1 MRSSSDLPAR
11 DGPPVVSVIVPVL
24 NGEATLGAQLEAL
37 VGQTFRGNW
46 EVIVADNGSSDRS
59 VDVARSFE
67 GRLPG
72 LQVLDASG
80 RRGVSYARNVGA
92 RAARGEFFAF
102 CDHDDVVAPG
112 WVCAMAEAAVTFD
125 LVGGRMECRL
135 LNRSVVASWR
145 HPRPREDVSVCLG
158 FLPFAPGGNCGVRA
172 SVFRDLHGWDEDWA
186 VSGQDVD
193 LSWRAQLASH
203 RLGYAPDAV
212 VHYRFRTDLRAMARQ
227 AYRYGYGHTRLYREY
242 RDRGVARQ
250 NAISGLKAWAFL
262 LIHADRLSHP
272 DRRGAWL
279 FSLAL
284 RTGRLT
290 GSFKN
295 RVLLL

>member
-1 MRSSSDLPAR
+1 VAYKKLVQPM
-11 DGPPVVSVIVPVL
+11 VSVIVPVL

-80 RRGVSYARNVGA
+80 RRGASHARNVGA
-92 RAARGEFFAF
+92 RAARGGFFAF
-102 CDHDDVVAPG
+102 CDHDDVVTPG
-112 WVCAMAEAAVTFD
+112 WVGAMVEAAELFD
-125 LVGGRMECRL
+125 LVGGRMECHL
-135 LNRSVVASWR
+135 LNGSVVASWR
-145 HPRPREDVSVCLG
+145 HPKPREDLSVCLG
-158 FLPFAPGGNCGVRA
+158 FLPYAPGGNCGVRA

-186 VSGQDVD
+186 LSGQDVD
-193 LSWRAQLASH
+193 FSWRAQLASH

-227 AYRYGYGHTRLYREY
+227 AYGYGYGHTRIYREY
-242 RDRGVARQ
+242 RDRGVERPK
-250 NAISGLKAWAFL
+250 AISGLKAWAFL
-262 LIHADRLSHP
+262 LVHADRLRHP
-272 DRRGAWL
+272 DRRGAWVYR
-279 FSLAL
+279 LAL

-290 GSFKN
+290 GSVKN